1 MLHRT
6 IRTIIVVALALGA
19 IVVLSNIAQASDLPC
34 KNGGSLT
41 SEIKCLSPKLN
52 ADKAEALKVYNCETG
67 PNAPVAYSQYI
78 GAWQITAAE
87 YKYMSASEPG
97 WVKDIVKAHKNIDH
111 AGSGYGSTLA
121 VLSWNKWSWSSCA

>member
-1 MLHRT
+1 MIQRIIGTILAACIMLV
-6 IRTIIVVALALGA
+6 IVAPT
-19 IVVLSNIAQASDLPC
+19 AQASDLPC

-41 SEIKCLSPKLN
+41 SEIKCLAPKLH

-67 PNAPVAYSQYI
+67 PNAPEPASQYI

-87 YKYMSASEPG
+87 YKYMSNSEPG
-97 WVKDIVKAHKNIDH
+97 WVKDIIKAHKNLDH